1 MCDIRDER
9 SLTVC
14 DVAVA
19 RYREVLGER
28 LGGSVS
34 FTHVDYQPT
43 LIECLDQN
51 RIAEFQ
57 ATVRELME
65 QS

>member
-19 RYREVLGER
+19 RYRTVLGQR
-28 LGGSVS
+28 LGESVT
-34 FTHVDYQPT
+34 FTHTDYKPT
-43 LIECLDQN
+43 LIECHDESRLT
-51 RIAEFQ
+51 EFR
-57 ATVRELME
+57 AIVRELME
-65 QS
+65 ES